1 MGDFNVRQDSGEE
14 LRRNFMK
21 LLLGDVRALERMLD
35 MDMFESGVRRIGA
48 EQEMFLVDRASR
60 PAPIAMEV
68 LDAIDDPRFTYELG
82 RFNLECNLSPLEL
95 GGKCLSKLEAEIQDC
110 LNKACVA
117 ANSLGGDVVLVG
129 ILPTLRQSDL
139 SLDNMVPIPRYFELN
154 RTLMEQRGAD
164 FQFTVSGIDQLNIKH
179 NNVML
184 EAVNTSFQIHFQV
197 APGEFALLYNLA
209 QAVAAPVMAA
219 AVNSPLLLGKRLW
232 LESRIAVFEHSVD
245 SRSEAHQAR
254 GVRPRVHFGDSWI
267 NESVLEIF
275 REDISRFRVLL
286 TNDYEEDPMALI
298 DAGKPPQLNAL
309 RLQNGTVYRW
319 NRACYGV
326 RNGQAHLRIENR
338 VLPSGPSV
346 LDEVAN
352 AAFFFG
358 LMAGLG
364 GEIDDIREHMDF
376 GEAKAN
382 FFGAAREGLKA
393 QLTWIHGEHEPASD
407 LILNTLLPQAREGL
421 EAAGVDKGEID
432 HYLGVI
438 QARVENGQTGARWML
453 RSLANMEEAGSMDQR
468 LRNVTSAIVANQKT
482 GEPVHTWPLAELD
495 RSGDWRESYRA
506 VGQFM
511 VTDLFTVHPD
521 DLVDFAASL
530 MEWEHIRHVPVEDDQ
545 GKLVGLVSHRDLLRM
560 VARGK
565 REGIPVREVMKA
577 DPFTVTPET
586 STTDVIRMMREHQVS
601 CLPVIKDD
609 RLVGLVTERDLI
621 GVAAQLMEN
630 SLAEK

>member
-1 MGDFNVRQDSGEE
+1 MGDFNVRPDSGEE

-21 LLLGDVRALERMLD
+21 LLLDDVRALERMLD

-565 REGIPVREVMKA
+565 GEGIPVREVMKA

>member
-21 LLLGDVRALERMLD
+21 LLLDDVRALERMLD

-565 REGIPVREVMKA
+565 GEGIPVREVMKA

>member
-21 LLLGDVRALERMLD
+21 LLLDDVRALERMLD